1 VALEA
6 ALSADHCAAC
16 HCAQGEGGQLASGLR
31 VVPPLAGNR
40 AVTQDPPANLGRAIA
55 LGGFGPVTAANP
67 RPLGMPPHAHVLSDA
82 QIAAVATFLRRS
94 RGAPGATVGRMD
106 TVTGI
111 RLFIR
116 VVETGSFSKA
126 SASVG
131 ITQPT
136 ATKHVAALEKRLG
149 ARLLHRSTRGVTPT
163 EVGAAYYDKCTAIAR
178 AIDEADNLALLMQAR
193 LGGTLRIS
201 TSVTFGRR
209 VLTPLVL
216 EFMRQHPELQVE
228 LSFEDRYVNLVEQGI
243 DVAVRMGRL
252 ADSQLGARYLG
263 TNPWV
268 LVAAPAYLAEHAKL
282 RKPADLSQHAALIY
296 STVQGD
302 DRWHF
307 TGADGRTEAVPVR
320 GPLRSNNLSA
330 LLAAARDGLGVAVL
344 PWYAAQG
351 SVHRGEV
358 LPLLERWT
366 LPVQE
371 VHAVFPSPKQLPAK
385 VRSLCDFLAPRFG
398 DRWWTAA

>member
-1 VALEA
+1 
-6 ALSADHCAAC
+6 
-16 HCAQGEGGQLASGLR
+16 
-31 VVPPLAGNR
+31 
-40 AVTQDPPANLGRAIA
+40 
-55 LGGFGPVTAANP
+55 
-67 RPLGMPPHAHVLSDA
+67 
-82 QIAAVATFLRRS
+82 
-94 RGAPGATVGRMD
+94 MD

-111 RLFIR
+111 RLYIR

-126 SASVG
+126 SVGMG

-163 EVGAAYYDKCTAIAR
+163 EVGAAYYDKCKAIASQ
-178 AIDEADNLALLMQAR
+178 IDEADNLALLMQAR

-201 TSVTFGRR
+201 TSVAFGRR

-216 EFMRQHPELQVE
+216 TFMRQHPTIQVD

-268 LVAAPAYLAEHAKL
+268 LVASPAYLAAQGTPK
-282 RKPADLSQHAALIY
+282 KPADLGQHRALVY

-302 DRWHF
+302 ERWHF
-307 TGADGRTEAVPVR
+307 SGAHGAAQSVSVAVS

-330 LLAAARDGLGVAVL
+330 LLSAARAGLGVAVL
-344 PWYAAQG
+344 PRYVAHDSVAAGALQ
-351 SVHRGEV
+351 
-358 LPLLERWT
+358 PLLQRWQ

-371 VHAVFPSPKQLPAK
+371 VHAVFPSPKMLPSK

-398 DRWWTAA
+398 GDWWAGM